1 MPAPS
6 TWVIP
11 QIKKAIIVG
20 VADMVA
26 TNDPGAELVTY
37 SRGSCLGVTVYDPI
51 KKAGGLL
58 HLMLPDSSINPQRAA
73 AEPYMFVDTG
83 VPLLFKAVYNLGGDR
98 FRVVVK
104 VAGGAQFFDPNRSFN
119 IGERNCGALHALL
132 ARKGYSIHA
141 EAVGGVC
148 SRTVRLDLSNG
159 NVTISSPGVNLC
171 RL

>member
-37 SRGSCLGVTVYDPI
+37 SLGSCLGVTVYDPI

-104 VAGGAQFFDPNRSFN
+104 VAGGAQFCDPNRSFN

>member
-37 SRGSCLGVTVYDPI
+37 SLGSCLGVTVYDPI

-148 SRTVRLDLSNG
+148 SRTLRLDLSNG
-159 NVTISSPGVNLC
+159 NATISSPGVNLC

>member
-37 SRGSCLGVTVYDPI
+37 SLGSCLGVTVYDPI

>member
-37 SRGSCLGVTVYDPI
+37 SLGSCLGVTVYDPI

-58 HLMLPDSSINPQRAA
+58 HLMLPDSSISPQRAA

>member
-1 MPAPS
+1 
-6 TWVIP
+6 
-11 QIKKAIIVG
+11 
-20 VADMVA
+20 MVA

-37 SRGSCLGVTVYDPI
+37 SLGSCLGVTVYDPI

-132 ARKGYSIHA
+132 GRKGYSIHA

-148 SRTVRLDLSNG
+148 SRTLRLDLSNG

>member
-37 SRGSCLGVTVYDPI
+37 SLGSCLGVTVYDPI

-132 ARKGYSIHA
+132 GRKGYSIHA

-148 SRTVRLDLSNG
+148 SRTLRLDLSNG

>member
-37 SRGSCLGVTVYDPI
+37 SLGSCLGVTVYDPI

-148 SRTVRLDLSNG
+148 SRTLRLDLSNG